1 VFESVVI
8 ELLLNKSS
16 KDFPDVIVVVADVE
30 NLKRNLFLY
39 TQVKDLG
46 IPTLLVINMSDQM
59 KRKGISIDIP
69 LLEAKL
75 KTRIALVS
83 TRENKGLD
91 LLKELLIN
99 YRKLSIRPTFKIDD
113 IDQNYFDDLK
123 KAFPN
128 QQLYK
133 LWLVITQDV
142 NFAKIE
148 RNKITDSS
156 DFSTLPQTQF
166 I

>member
-1 VFESVVI
+1 
-8 ELLLNKSS
+8 
-16 KDFPDVIVVVADVE
+16 
-30 NLKRNLFLY
+30 
-39 TQVKDLG
+39 
-46 IPTLLVINMSDQM
+46 MSDQM

-128 QQLYK
+128 QQ
-133 LWLVITQDV
+133 
-142 NFAKIE
+142 F
-148 RNKITDSS
+148 
-156 DFSTLPQTQF
+156 F
-166 I
+166 